1 MRCHICYRQAK
12 GLLFVPE
19 RAPRAAWLH
28 FCSCR
33 CQRAWGAIVE
43 QFRRIREAPVID
55 PTEMEKTAF
64 NAALK
69 PLGECVALLGLQ
81 RPPTD
86 WSREDALRLIEV
98 VVDAFQAEMIEQHER
113 MAERYRQ
120 HFEQL
125 AAHRSARTA
134 AEAR

>member
-12 GLLFVPE
+12 GLLYAPE

-33 CQRAWGAIVE
+33 CQRAWSAIAD
-43 QFRRIREAPVID
+43 QFRRIREVPVVD
-55 PTEMEKTAF
+55 PTDMEKA
-64 NAALK
+64 AMQSALK

-81 RPPTD
+81 RPPAD
-86 WSREDALRLIEV
+86 WSRNDALRLIEV

-113 MAERYRQ
+113 MAERDRQ
-120 HFEQL
+120 FFEQL
-125 AAHRSARTA
+125 SAHKAARA
-134 AEAR
+134 ATEVR

>member
-33 CQRAWGAIVE
+33 CQRAWGAIAE
-43 QFRRIREAPVID
+43 QFRRIRESPVVD
-55 PTEMEKTAF
+55 PTDMEKA
-64 NAALK
+64 AMQSALK
-69 PLGECVALLGLQ
+69 PLGEIVALMGLQ
-81 RPPTD
+81 RPPAD

-98 VVDAFQAEMIEQHER
+98 VVDAFQAEMVEQHER
-113 MAERYRQ
+113 LAERDRQ

-125 AAHRSARTA
+125 AAHRAARVSA
-134 AEAR
+134 EVH